1 MSTTT
6 EQVEGQRAATQFST
20 VAMRSR
26 KLHASLVR
34 STVCTVDRC
43 DRVCQDAQRRDDM
56 SDTREQLLAIV
67 ERSPEWVAAHH
78 RENWLALFGDDA
90 LVEDPVGSPPAR
102 KATGA
107 LARFWD
113 TFIAPHQIR
122 FEVRRDHVIGRDV
135 FRDVVIHT
143 RISPHVAI
151 EVPAYLL
158 YQLDDGAH
166 GLQVRRMAAHWQ
178 LGRLSLGALKLGP
191 RAWLPMTRLFGR
203 MLRLMGLS
211 WVVGYLASLW
221 TGIGARGLAAATDL
235 SRALASR
242 DTAALAALFID
253 DTALVEL
260 GATRLS
266 PSALLSALPPGSRLE
281 VTAPVTAGWTT
292 SFRFRIDGPAPL
304 DGLALFE
311 FAPELRRIRRA
322 RFFPA

>member
-1 MSTTT
+1 MS
-6 EQVEGQRAATQFST
+6 A
-20 VAMRSR
+20 
-26 KLHASLVR
+26 
-34 STVCTVDRC
+34 
-43 DRVCQDAQRRDDM
+43 
-56 SDTREQLLAIV
+56 TREELLAVV

-78 RENWLALFGDDA
+78 RENWLALFRDDA

-107 LARFWD
+107 LGRFWD

-135 FRDVVIHT
+135 FRDAVIHT
-143 RISPHVAI
+143 RIGPHVAI

-158 YQLDDGAH
+158 YQLDDDGHH
-166 GLQVRRMAAHWQ
+166 GLQVSRMAAHWQ

-191 RAWLPMTRLFGR
+191 RAWLPMTRLFAR

-211 WVVGYLASLW
+211 WVGGYLASLW
-221 TGIGARGLAAATDL
+221 TGIGARGLAAVTEL
-235 SRALASR
+235 GRALETR
-242 DTAALAALFID
+242 DAAALVALFVD
-253 DTALVEL
+253 DTATVEL
-260 GATRLS
+260 GTTRLA

-292 SFRFRIDGPAPL
+292 SFRFRIAGPAPTE
-304 DGLALFE
+304 GLALLE
-311 FAPELRRIRRA
+311 FAADRRRIRRA